1 MRPINKGTTDL
12 GRLTPVFCERVLPSD
27 DLKVSLEAQVRMAPL
42 DAPIM
47 EQLNCDF
54 HAFFVPERLLW
65 EDFEEFITTGANG
78 NVQPV
83 KPTGRIILDS
93 SNVSS
98 YLGPSSLVDYL
109 DFPTYPSNTS
119 ILPGSP
125 DFTYDATPFL
135 AYQMIWQEYFRD
147 ENLQEEIFQFPYP
160 SGTISFGNAKI
171 LSLRYRCW
179 SKDYFTSALT
189 SAQLGEDVG
198 VPIAGGNAPVVLVNT
213 VNTPRWQT
221 QSGTTKAGD
230 LQSSATG
237 STLISPSSGESL
249 NNVQFNPNGTLQ
261 ANLAGASA
269 VSVNNLRLAIAVQ
282 QWRERMITGGTR
294 YKEQLY
300 SMFGVISPD
309 ARLQRPE
316 YLGKLNMKLQIGEVF
331 QTSQTTDSSPQGE
344 MSGRSNTY
352 GNGFLFKKYNF
363 KEHGFVFILMS
374 IKPRATYQQGLPRKW
389 QKFDWDDYAWPLL
402 SNLGEQEVKNSELY
416 FDFGPSG
423 QVANDDTF
431 GYQSRYSEYKFLNST
446 VHGDFKTSLSF
457 WHLGR
462 IFNSRPGLNED
473 FITVKPAD
481 ANRIFPV
488 YTGSD
493 NFKDRFWYQI
503 LFDVRWNRPL
513 PKFARPGGFTV

>member
-27 DLKVSLEAQVRMAPL
+27 DLKISLEAQVRMAPL

-54 HAFFVPERLLW
+54 HAFYVPERLLW

-78 NVQPV
+78 NLQPV
-83 KPTGRIILDS
+83 KPSIKIDS
-93 SNVSS
+93 SDNK
-98 YLGPSSLVDYL
+98 LPWLIPSSLSDYL
-109 DFPTYPSNTS
+109 DFPSVTTFVA
-119 ILPGSP
+119 GSRTVT
-125 DFTYDATPFL
+125 FDATPFL

-147 ENLQEEIFQFPYP
+147 ENLTSPVIEFPVP
-160 SGTISFGNAKI
+160 SGFLSNPLSDIC
-171 LSLRYRCW
+171 SLRYRSW

-213 VNTPRWQT
+213 ANTPRWHNQA
-221 QSGTTKAGD
+221 GTTKAGA
-230 LQSSATG
+230 LQSSSTG
-237 STLISPSSGESL
+237 STIVSPSTGEAL
-249 NNVQFNPNGTLQ
+249 NNVQFDPNGTLQ

-344 MSGRSNTY
+344 MTGRSNTY
-352 GNGFLFKKYNF
+352 GSGFLFKKYNF
-363 KEHGFVFILMS
+363 KEHGFIIILMS

-389 QKFDWDDYAWPLL
+389 QKWDWDDYAWPLL
-402 SNLGEQEVKNSELY
+402 SNLGEQEIKNSELFLNY
-416 FDFGPSG
+416 APVGDENNS
-423 QVANDDTF
+423 TF
-431 GYQSRYSEYKFLNST
+431 GYQSRYAEYKFLNST

>member
-27 DLKVSLEAQVRMAPL
+27 DLKISLEAQVRLAPL

-54 HAFFVPERLLW
+54 HAFYVPERLLW

-78 NVQPV
+78 NQQPV
-83 KPTGRIILDS
+83 KPFVVFSLPA
-93 SNVSS
+93 NQNLL
-98 YLGPSSLVDYL
+98 YLSPSGLADYL
-109 DFPTYPSNTS
+109 DFPT
-119 ILPGSP
+119 IRQVGPGAPNVS
-125 DFTYDATPFL
+125 FDATPFL

-147 ENLQEEIFQFPYP
+147 ENLTDAPFEFPMASGSIP
-160 SGTISFGNAKI
+160 SNLISS
-171 LSLRYRCW
+171 LCSLRYRSW

-213 VNTPRWQT
+213 VNTPRWHNQA
-221 QSGTTKAGD
+221 GTTKAGS

-237 STLISPSSGESL
+237 STIISPTTGESL
-249 NNVQFNPNGTLQ
+249 NNVQFDPNGTLQ

-344 MSGRSNTY
+344 MTGRSNTY

-363 KEHGFVFILMS
+363 KEHGFVIILMS

-389 QKFDWDDYAWPLL
+389 QKNDWDDYAWPLL
-402 SNLGEQEVKNSELY
+402 SNLGEQEIKNSELY
-416 FDFGPSG
+416 FGYNAMDVVS
-423 QVANDDTF
+423 NDNVF
-431 GYQSRYSEYKFLNST
+431 GYQSRYAEYKFLNST
-446 VHGDFKTSLSF
+446 VHGDFKDTLSF

>member
-27 DLKVSLEAQVRMAPL
+27 DLKISLEAQVRMAPL

-54 HAFFVPERLLW
+54 HAFYVPERLLW

-78 NVQPV
+78 NLQPV
-83 KPTGRIILDS
+83 KP
-93 SNVSS
+93 
-98 YLGPSSLVDYL
+98 YLSVLPSSDNIPYIGISSLADYL
-109 DFPTYPSNTS
+109 DFPTLNGPFPPNPQRVS
-119 ILPGSP
+119 
-125 DFTYDATPFL
+125 FDATPFL

-147 ENLQEEIFQFPYP
+147 ENLTEPLFDFPFS
-160 SGTISFGNAKI
+160 SGQVSPVGN
-171 LSLRYRCW
+171 LMSLRYRSW

-198 VPIAGGNAPVVLVNT
+198 VPIAGGNAPVVLINT
-213 VNTPRWQT
+213 ANTPRWHNQA
-221 QSGTTKAGD
+221 GTTKAGA
-230 LQSSATG
+230 LQSSSTG
-237 STLISPSSGESL
+237 STIVSPSTGEAL
-249 NNVQFNPNGTLQ
+249 NNVQFDPNGTLQ
-261 ANLAGASA
+261 ADLAGASA

-363 KEHGFVFILMS
+363 KEHGFVIILMS
-374 IKPRATYQQGLPRKW
+374 IKPRATYQQGMPRKW
-389 QKFDWDDYAWPLL
+389 QKNDWDDYAWPLL

-416 FDFGPSG
+416 FDFNPSG
-423 QVANDDTF
+423 FVSNGGTF

>member
-27 DLKVSLEAQVRMAPL
+27 DLKISLEAQVRMAPL

-78 NVQPV
+78 NLQPV
-83 KPTGRIILDS
+83 KPFVHPQVPETSTNYLG
-93 SNVSS
+93 VSS
-98 YLGPSSLVDYL
+98 LADYL
-109 DFPTYPSNTS
+109 DFPIYDGSTTVPSNVVVNM
-119 ILPGSP
+119 
-125 DFTYDATPFL
+125 DAGPFL

-147 ENLQEEIFQFPYP
+147 ENLTEPLFEFPFA
-160 SGTISFGNAKI
+160 SGSVPTGDVHRN
-171 LSLRYRCW
+171 LLTLRYRCW

-198 VPIAGGNAPVVLVNT
+198 VPIAGGNAPVVLVNSA
-213 VNTPRWQT
+213 NSPRWHT
-221 QSGTTKAGD
+221 QAGTTKAGA
-230 LQSSATG
+230 LQSSSTG
-237 STLISPSSGESL
+237 STIVSPSTGDPL
-249 NNVQFNPNGTLQ
+249 NNVQFDPNGTLE
-261 ANLAGASA
+261 ANLSGASA
-269 VSVNNLRLAIAVQ
+269 VSINNLRLAVSVQ

-331 QTSQTTDSSPQGE
+331 QTSQTTDTSPQGE

-363 KEHGFVFILMS
+363 KEHGFVIILMS

-389 QKFDWDDYAWPLL
+389 QKNDWDDYAWPLL
-402 SNLGEQEVKNSELY
+402 SNLGEQEIKNSELFY
-416 FDFGPSG
+416 AFGG
-423 QVANDDTF
+423 TDNDNTF
-431 GYQSRYSEYKFLNST
+431 GYQSRYAEYKFLNST

-462 IFNSRPGLNED
+462 IFNSRPGLNSD
-473 FITVKPAD
+473 FITVMPKDAD
-481 ANRIFPV
+481 RIFPV

-513 PKFARPGGFTV
+513 PKFARPGGFTI